1 MIVNINPRSIIT
13 NSVIIYNLIKLMEK
27 EKDENFFINYTP
39 VNYSGSFI
47 KYLGKEKIISMELIG
62 KFSDNFGDF
71 YVGFYN
77 KEPNSIMDI
86 ASFEAFLYE
95 ESSLEID
102 SIHDILLFHYSRYV
116 IDKESELKNIFKES
130 EFLKEEEQNT
140 FDLNVNN
147 IPLEIINGQIKKGI
161 SEKKQEIVDEIL
173 ELTDNNKDVLNLL
186 ELFLDF

>member
-86 ASFEAFLYE
+86 ASFEAFLCE

-116 IDKESELKNIFKES
+116 IDKESELKKIFKES

>member
-1 MIVNINPRSIIT
+1 MIVNINPRNIIT

-47 KYLGKEKIISMELIG
+47 KYLGKEKIVSMELIG
-62 KFSDNFGDF
+62 KFSDKFGDF

-77 KEPNSIMDI
+77 KEPNIIMDI
-86 ASFEAFLYE
+86 SKFEAFLCE
-95 ESSLEID
+95 ESSLGFE
-102 SIHDILLFHYSRYV
+102 SIHNILLFHYSRYV
-116 IDKESELKNIFKES
+116 IDKESELRKIFKES
-130 EFLKEEEQNT
+130 EFLKEEEQNA
-140 FDLNVNN
+140 FDLNINN
-147 IPLEIINGQIKKGI
+147 IPLEVIDGKIKKGI

-186 ELFLDF
+186 ELFSDF

>member
-86 ASFEAFLYE
+86 ASFEAFLCE
-95 ESSLEID
+95 ESSLEIN

-116 IDKESELKNIFKES
+116 IDKESELKKIFKES

-173 ELTDNNKDVLNLL
+173 ELTDNNKDVLNLI
-186 ELFLDF
+186 ELFLSF